1 MLNKMKTYFL
11 NKTTLVY
18 NKK

>member
-1 MLNKMKTYFL
+1 MK

-18 NKK
+18 KTEA